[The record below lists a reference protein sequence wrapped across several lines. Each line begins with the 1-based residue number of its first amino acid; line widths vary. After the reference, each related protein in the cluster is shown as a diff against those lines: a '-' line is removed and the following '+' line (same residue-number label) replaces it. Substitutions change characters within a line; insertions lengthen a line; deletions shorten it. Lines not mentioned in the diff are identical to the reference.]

1 MTPEQ
6 RVSHARELL
15 ANKVLA
21 EVLASIEDG
30 AVAMIAYSEPSDD
43 ALRQAKAAEI
53 RVARAIRTQ
62 LQSIADL
69 SADTRVKSIA

>member
-6 RVSHARELL
+6 RASHAREAM
-15 ANKVLA
+15 ANPILA
-21 EVLASIEDG
+21 EVLKNMLDD
-30 AVAMIAYSEPSDD
+30 AVAALAYASAGDHD
-43 ALRQAKAAEI
+43 LRQAKAAEI